1 MNVAARELRAHAL
14 LQRAVN
20 TGYRQSGEKVVIDIL
35 ILVGI
40 AQKLHLELGRDIVV
54 KRQTAAVRK
63 TIARSVQAQARD
75 ELTLNAAG
83 ILCRSRAVACR
94 GRYLIVHRL
103 SIEVVALLEHTHKDL
118 IDGVETV
125 HDAVGIL
132 WLTPHADGAREREAR
147 ASQGFEKL
155 IHEYILPLKDERREH
170 GVVIVPAPAFTQE
183 IRVFHRAV
191 GIEIAPYR
199 VNTHLVQSL
208 GEGLHVITCEARIK
222 APHAIDVA
230 VERRGVDPPCVAQLR
245 LKLIAA
251 AETVEG
257 RDGRDRLHRGSRTHE
272 LTLIVTE
279 DGRVGVKVI
288 DHDAHLRGLEHVAL
302 EQLFDLRL
310 HVLWPGKGV
319 VAVDERV
326 APRRIGHRCG
336 IVVIVVVVNI
346 RLSDG
351 RKDGTKE
358 KEEKRKKFILHHIP
372 PFLYSSEVLAE
383 DRF

>member
-1 MNVAARELRAHAL
+1 M
-14 LQRAVN
+14 
-20 TGYRQSGEKVVIDIL
+20 
-35 ILVGI
+35 
-40 AQKLHLELGRDIVV
+40 
-54 KRQTAAVRK
+54 
-63 TIARSVQAQARD
+63 
-75 ELTLNAAG
+75 
-83 ILCRSRAVACR
+83 
-94 GRYLIVHRL
+94 
-103 SIEVVALLEHTHKDL
+103 
-118 IDGVETV
+118 
-125 HDAVGIL
+125 
-132 WLTPHADGAREREAR
+132 
-147 ASQGFEKL
+147 
-155 IHEYILPLKDERREH
+155 
-170 GVVIVPAPAFTQE
+170 
-183 IRVFHRAV
+183 
-191 GIEIAPYR
+191 
-199 VNTHLVQSL
+199 QSL

-222 APHAIDVA
+222 APHAIDIA

-245 LKLIAA
+245 LELIAA
-251 AETVEG
+251 AEPVEG
-257 RDGRDRLHRGSRTHE
+257 RDRRDRLHRGSRTHE

-358 KEEKRKKFILHHIP
+358 KEEKRKKFILHHMP
-372 PFLYSSEVLAE
+372 PFLYLSEVLAE
-383 DRF
+383 DLF